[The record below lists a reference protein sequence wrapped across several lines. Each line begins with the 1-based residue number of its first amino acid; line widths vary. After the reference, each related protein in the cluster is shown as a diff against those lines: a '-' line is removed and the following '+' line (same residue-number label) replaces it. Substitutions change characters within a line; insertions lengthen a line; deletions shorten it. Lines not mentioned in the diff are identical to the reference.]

1 MNRFQAPSHSS
12 SHESVENDFKYPAY
26 LPPVPREFDELKVS
40 HSLLTDLMLR
50 HLRTY
55 GVSSFRSL
63 AGMMKLSSSIVQVLF
78 EHLRNQHLVEVKGTT
93 GLDYSFGL
101 TEAGRHFAAER
112 SEMSSYTGPAP
123 VSLEQYT
130 RAVR

>member
-1 MNRFQAPSHSS
+1 MNRFQAPHDPSS
-12 SHESVENDFKYPAY
+12 RDSVAY
-26 LPPVPREFDELKVS
+26 NLKRPTYCPSVPRELDEVKVS

-112 SEMSSYTGPAP
+112 
-123 VSLEQYT
+123 
-130 RAVR
+130 